1 MLDTAVRIYRSLIG
15 KKFVWKDG
23 VAFAIGKTMHP
34 DELKFVIFHEG
45 KAVGHAIL
53 TFNDKTA
60 HVAEF
65 FIHRDHQ
72 GQKFGSNL
80 IEGINAF
87 LDHYNL
93 SGELVN

>member
-45 KAVGHAIL
+45 KAVGHAVL
-53 TFNDKTA
+53 TFNKKTA

-65 FIHRDHQ
+65 FIRSAYQDQ
-72 GQKFGSNL
+72 
-80 IEGINAF
+80 
-87 LDHYNL
+87 
-93 SGELVN
+93 